1 MQLHDCFCNDNYPT
15 TNIGCKSAI
24 LAVNVIGGILEP
36 AKTYL
41 SELCIKPARIP
52 TIPTNQVKTEKPT
65 KHRKK
70 KKKKQQ

>member
-41 SELCIKPARIP
+41 SELCIKQAS
-52 TIPTNQVKTEKPT
+52 IPTNQVKTEKPT